1 MLPFQTPTHNKW
13 FQRNYYK
20 TSSLVQRWFWNG
32 YSNFFSG
39 TFTCGNYGT
48 LINNNKWS
56 IIWLCISFSWVV
68 LEVPKRLKW
77 LHQKTFFKPFCVNA
91 EHSTYLTALNSRAS
105 LSPCSTDIGFCL
117 VFASFSTIPASSR
130 RSTCVPT
137 SKNGVLGQWC
147 VISGTH
153 YKKDITWCVNP
164 TFRKKG

>member
-1 MLPFQTPTHNKW
+1 MIVHFFFLGCSGGSRAAKMA
-13 FQRNYYK
+13 
-20 TSSLVQRWFWNG
+20 SS
-32 YSNFFSG
+32 
-39 TFTCGNYGT
+39 
-48 LINNNKWS
+48 
-56 IIWLCISFSWVV
+56 
-68 LEVPKRLKW
+68 
-77 LHQKTFFKPFCVNA
+77 KTFFKPFCVNA

-137 SKNGVLGQWC
+137 NKNGVLGQWC

-164 TFRKKG
+164 AFSKKVNVQTNIKKYQYSNCFL